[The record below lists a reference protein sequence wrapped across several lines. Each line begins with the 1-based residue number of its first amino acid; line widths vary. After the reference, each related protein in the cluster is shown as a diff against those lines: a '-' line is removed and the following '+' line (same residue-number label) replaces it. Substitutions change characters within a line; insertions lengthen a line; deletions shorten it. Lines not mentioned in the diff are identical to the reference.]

1 MHHFHVIVEVG
12 LGGEDRLAHVA
23 LGHALVNALVVV
35 EGIFV
40 GVRFV
45 ADVTGVL
52 LVAGL
57 AGSQLAP
64 RRRRGR
70 A

>member
-12 LGGEDRLAHVA
+12 LGGEDQLTHVA
-23 LGHALVNALVVV
+23 LGHALVDALVVV
-35 EGIFV
+35 EGVFV
-40 GVRFV
+40 GVGLV

-52 LVAGL
+52 LVAGS

-64 RRRRGR
+64 RRGGR